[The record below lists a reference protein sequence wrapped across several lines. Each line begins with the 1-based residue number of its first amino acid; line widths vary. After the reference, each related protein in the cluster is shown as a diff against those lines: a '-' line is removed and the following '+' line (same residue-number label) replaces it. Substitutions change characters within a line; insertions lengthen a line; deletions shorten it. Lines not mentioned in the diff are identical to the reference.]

1 MQPTMVRPLTSKS
14 DRWHDRCKASV
25 GDMNTSTCYQAPT
38 GQQLCHVSS
47 SCEAPTAEAVRLVG
61 DFNGWD
67 LAATPMRRATRSR
80 WVASLAL
87 NPGSYSYLF
96 VVDGKP
102 LLDPNADVTSGN
114 EQVSRIT
121 IS

>member
-1 MQPTMVRPLTSKS
+1 MHTKTRHQVAAARHHSLAVHRRVTFCCS
-14 DRWHDRCKASV
+14 
-25 GDMNTSTCYQAPT
+25 
-38 GQQLCHVSS
+38 
-47 SCEAPTAEAVRLVG
+47 APTAEGVRGVG
-61 DFNGWD
+61 DFSGWD

-87 NPGSYSYLF
+87 NPGSYSHLLI
-96 VVDGKP
+96 VDGKHM
-102 LLDPNADVTSGN
+102 LDPNADVTSGN